1 MKKYTTKE
9 LKAELEG
16 VGIRA
21 TAQRIAILG
30 FMRENPVHPTAEV
43 VYEALRDE
51 VGSLSLTTVYNTLK
65 LLVEHNLVLML
76 TIDDTFRCF
85 DGNVEMHV
93 HLMCRNCKKI
103 IENREKAKIQLE
115 KLGFSVTNS
124 MANFL
129 FVKSDKISGE
139 DLYLKLKEEGVLV
152 RHFNSQRISEYNR
165 ITVGNDY
172 EMQVLIEKI
181 TKILGEK

>member
-1 MKKYTTKE
+1 MNLKTDAMKKYTTIE

-16 VGIRA
+16 SGIRA
-21 TAQRIAILG
+21 TAQRVAILG

-65 LLVEHNLVLML
+65 LFVEHSLVSML

-103 IENREKAKIQLE
+103 IDMPMPKEVAAFVEEIENFKADEVQLY
-115 KLGFSVTNS
+115 
-124 MANFL
+124 
-129 FVKSDKISGE
+129 VKGICKDCN
-139 DLYLKLKEEGVLV
+139 LK
-152 RHFNSQRISEYNR
+152 
-165 ITVGNDY
+165 
-172 EMQVLIEKI
+172 
-181 TKILGEK
+181 

>member
-1 MKKYTTKE
+1 MSLKKTNAMKKYTTKE

-16 VGIRA
+16 AGIRA
-21 TAQRIAILG
+21 TAQRVAILG

-43 VYEALRDE
+43 VYEALRDN

-65 LLVEHNLVLML
+65 LFVEHSLVSML

-103 IENREKAKIQLE
+103 MDMPMPKEVATFVEDIENFKADEVQLYV
-115 KLGFSVTNS
+115 KGFCKDCN
-124 MANFL
+124 
-129 FVKSDKISGE
+129 
-139 DLYLKLKEEGVLV
+139 
-152 RHFNSQRISEYNR
+152 
-165 ITVGNDY
+165 
-172 EMQVLIEKI
+172 
-181 TKILGEK
+181 

>member
-1 MKKYTTKE
+1 MKKYTTKG

-16 VGIRA
+16 AGIRA

-30 FMRENPVHPTAEV
+30 FMRENPIHPTAEV

-103 IENREKAKIQLE
+103 IDMPMPKETVTFLE
-115 KLGFSVTNS
+115 KIDDFKADEAQLYVKGFCKDCKN
-124 MANFL
+124 
-129 FVKSDKISGE
+129 K
-139 DLYLKLKEEGVLV
+139 
-152 RHFNSQRISEYNR
+152 
-165 ITVGNDY
+165 
-172 EMQVLIEKI
+172 
-181 TKILGEK
+181 

>member
-1 MKKYTTKE
+1 MKAYTNKE
-9 LKAELEG
+9 LKAELENA
-16 VGIRA
+16 GIRA

-30 FMRENPVHPTAEV
+30 FMRENPIHPTAEV

-65 LLVEHNLVLML
+65 LLVEHNLVMML

-103 IENREKAKIQLE
+103 IDMPMPEEVASFVAKLEDFEADEVQLY
-115 KLGFSVTNS
+115 
-124 MANFL
+124 
-129 FVKSDKISGE
+129 VKGICKNC
-139 DLYLKLKEEGVLV
+139 KNK
-152 RHFNSQRISEYNR
+152 
-165 ITVGNDY
+165 
-172 EMQVLIEKI
+172 
-181 TKILGEK
+181 

>member
-16 VGIRA
+16 AGIRA

-30 FMRENPVHPTAEV
+30 FMRENPIHPTAEV

-103 IENREKAKIQLE
+103 IDMPMPEEVASFVAELEDFEADEVQLY
-115 KLGFSVTNS
+115 
-124 MANFL
+124 
-129 FVKSDKISGE
+129 VKGICKNC
-139 DLYLKLKEEGVLV
+139 KNK
-152 RHFNSQRISEYNR
+152 
-165 ITVGNDY
+165 
-172 EMQVLIEKI
+172 
-181 TKILGEK
+181 

>member
-103 IENREKAKIQLE
+103 IDMPMPKEVASFVAELEDFEADEVQLY
-115 KLGFSVTNS
+115 
-124 MANFL
+124 
-129 FVKSDKISGE
+129 VKGICKNC
-139 DLYLKLKEEGVLV
+139 KNK
-152 RHFNSQRISEYNR
+152 
-165 ITVGNDY
+165 
-172 EMQVLIEKI
+172 
-181 TKILGEK
+181 